1 MAIINPTKYVSVQR
15 LSRFEAKLEDK
26 YSTQV
31 AQQAAVAL
39 LESHITNATLIPV
52 DVDSLTP
59 STTFVKNNILGINGL
74 MYRAKKNTSE
84 FPVVLLVEDGHIVYD
99 EDENGNKAFVVDDYT
114 LSEDWEKFTD
124 ASIPRALELMAEQ
137 QSNFMEEEQAAMSS
151 FENEIRI
158 SVAGVIKSTEKI
170 TASSGQQ
177 YTVRQILQAMAEL
190 MDKAIVYDGAE

>member
-1 MAIINPTKYVSVQR
+1 MAKKNYVALEDIQTLWTDKMKPSLPTK
-15 LSRFEAKLEDK
+15 
-26 YSTQV
+26 
-31 AQQAAVAL
+31 AAVAL
-39 LESHITNATLIPV
+39 LESYITNATLIPV

-59 STTFVKNNILGINGL
+59 STTFVKNNILGIDGV
-74 MYRAKKNTSE
+74 MYRAKRNTSE

-114 LSEDWEKFTD
+114 LSEDWEIFTD

-158 SVAGVIKSTEKI
+158 SVAGVIKSTDKI

-190 MDKAIVYDGAE
+190 MDKTVVYDGAE